1 MRICDD
7 AGEGRKSLLLSV
19 LHESNGSR
27 FLTEAL
33 AAQVKAIF
41 TNETRLV
48 GAEPALAG
56 SLSEFARA
64 GKPHGVVSHVLVL

>member
-1 MRICDD
+1 MRHY
-7 AGEGRKSLLLSV
+7 

-27 FLTEAL
+27 FLAEAL

-48 GAEPALAG
+48 RTQAAASRE
-56 SLSEFARA
+56 E
-64 GKPHGVVSHVLVL
+64 